1 MMRNMEIMMER
12 LSVDGRYPLMENQE
26 QQNRNLN
33 ARMPKISQNRKTNPL
48 DPPLRAP
55 FQENFVVQDME
66 NQAEDEIFPLDT
78 EPPVT
83 FLTK

>member
-1 MMRNMEIMMER
+1 MRNMEIMMER

-33 ARMPKISQNRKTNPL
+33 ARRPEISQNRKRNPL
-48 DPPLRAP
+48 DPPLRAS
-55 FQENFVVQDME
+55 FQENFVVRDME
-66 NQAEDEIFPLDT
+66 NQTEDEIFPLDT